1 MRRRF
6 IEGSFELDKNVSDL
20 VKYEEERE
28 EFLNEIL
35 EWGNDNK
42 IGILFG
48 TSQDNTYMCEF
59 NVVCNTSAMCK
70 GYVAELKNKLKKMFP
85 KAKIIMQ
92 VEGSCL

>member
-6 IEGSFELDKNVSDL
+6 IEGRFELDKNVSDL
-20 VKYEEERE
+20 IKYEEERE
-28 EFLNEIL
+28 EFLKAIL

-92 VEGSCL
+92 MSGSCA